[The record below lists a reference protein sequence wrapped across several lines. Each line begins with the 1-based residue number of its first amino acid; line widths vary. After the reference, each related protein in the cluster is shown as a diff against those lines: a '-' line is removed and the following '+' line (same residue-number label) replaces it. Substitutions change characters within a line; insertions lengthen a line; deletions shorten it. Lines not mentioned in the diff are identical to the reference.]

1 MPYKYRFL
9 YVIASMRVK
18 KFYNNNDMLNYDA
31 IHPDDSLNDKI
42 TAVIT
47 HCVENLRHV
56 HIMFKASLFSA
67 SVLPLVKC

>member
-1 MPYKYRFL
+1 MPYKYQFL

-31 IHPDDSLNDKI
+31 IHPNDSLNDKI
-42 TAVIT
+42 TAAIT
-47 HCVENLRHV
+47 HCVENLRHI
-56 HIMFKASLFSA
+56 HIMFKVSLFSA